1 MELLP
6 ILTRAE
12 SLFHR
17 FERAV
22 QAIDKKDNFP
32 SAPTAHQRRPG
43 SSTSG
48 RNSASDSDK
57 GKSPQRP
64 IAVGSSTSVNRS
76 SSGQSA
82 LQKALEADKP
92 KVISPE
98 LRELLRKDIP
108 WTGQSNNRHNQGQEA
123 N

>member
-1 MELLP
+1 MDLIP

-17 FERAV
+17 FERSV

-32 SAPTAHQRRPG
+32 APPSAHQRRPA
-43 SSTSG
+43 SSTPD
-48 RNSASDSDK
+48 SASATGK

-64 IAVGSSTSVNRS
+64 AIGS
-76 SSGQSA
+76 SSGVQAPSA
-82 LQKALEADKP
+82 LQSAIDKDKP

-108 WTGQSNNRHNQGQEA
+108 WRRQETS
-123 N
+123 

>member
-1 MELLP
+1 MDLIP

-17 FERAV
+17 FERLV

-32 SAPTAHQRRPG
+32 VPSAHQRRPPV
-43 SSTSG
+43 STTG
-48 RNSASDSDK
+48 TGPATGK
-57 GKSPQRP
+57 GKRPQRP
-64 IAVGSSTSVNRS
+64 EVAS
-76 SSGQSA
+76 SSSIQAPPAQQSA
-82 LQKALEADKP
+82 ANKDKP

-108 WTGQSNNRHNQGQEA
+108 WRRS
-123 N
+123 

>member
-43 SSTSG
+43 N
-48 RNSASDSDK
+48 RNNGQDSVSNSDK
-57 GKSPQRP
+57 GKSPRRP
-64 IAVGSSTSVNRS
+64 LAVGSSTSVNPS

-82 LQKALEADKP
+82 LQKAMEADKP

-98 LRELLRKDIP
+98 LRELLRKDRNS
-108 WTGQSNNRHNQGQEA
+108 QSKDSRNHGNEA

>member
-1 MELLP
+1 MDLVP

-17 FERAV
+17 FERSV

-32 SAPTAHQRRPG
+32 AAPTAHQRRPG
-43 SSTSG
+43 TSSPVS
-48 RNSASDSDK
+48 SAASK

-64 IAVGSSTSVNRS
+64 TVGSSSGVNAP
-76 SSGQSA
+76 SA
-82 LQKALEADKP
+82 LQQAIDKDKP

-98 LRELLRKDIP
+98 LRELLSKDIP
-108 WTGQSNNRHNQGQEA
+108 WKGQRAS
-123 N
+123 

>member
-1 MELLP
+1 MDLVP

-17 FERAV
+17 FERSV

-32 SAPTAHQRRPG
+32 AAPTAHQRRPA
-43 SSTSG
+43 SSISEPTS
-48 RNSASDSDK
+48 AAAK
-57 GKSPQRP
+57 GKSPQHP
-64 IAVGSSTSVNRS
+64 TIAS
-76 SSGQSA
+76 SSSAQPPSA
-82 LQKALEADKP
+82 LQSAIEKDKP

-108 WTGQSNNRHNQGQEA
+108 WRRQETS
-123 N
+123 

>member
-1 MELLP
+1 MELVP

-32 SAPTAHQRRPG
+32 AAPTAHQRRLA
-43 SSTSG
+43 SSGPS
-48 RNSASDSDK
+48 SDSNAGK

-64 IAVGSSTSVNRS
+64 AVGSSSGVNAP
-76 SSGQSA
+76 SG
-82 LQKALEADKP
+82 LEQTMNKDKP

-98 LRELLRKDIP
+98 LRELLSKDIP
-108 WTGQSNNRHNQGQEA
+108 WKRQPTS
-123 N
+123 

>member
-1 MELLP
+1 MELVP

-17 FERAV
+17 FERSV

-32 SAPTAHQRRPG
+32 AAPSATQRR
-43 SSTSG
+43 TSG
-48 RNSASDSDK
+48 LNSPAGK
-57 GKSPQRP
+57 GKAPQNP
-64 IAVGSSTSVNRS
+64 SVGTTTGSNAGS
-76 SSGQSA
+76 SA
-82 LQKALEADKP
+82 LQKIMDTDKP

-108 WTGQSNNRHNQGQEA
+108 WRRQHQS
-123 N
+123 

>member
-1 MELLP
+1 MDLVP

-12 SLFHR
+12 SLFKR
-17 FERAV
+17 FERSV

-32 SAPTAHQRRPG
+32 AAPTAHQRRPA
-43 SSTSG
+43 
-48 RNSASDSDK
+48 NNQDSPSNK

-64 IAVGSSTSVNRS
+64 AIGS
-76 SSGQSA
+76 SSGVSGPSS
-82 LQKALEADKP
+82 LQQTVNADKP

-108 WTGQSNNRHNQGQEA
+108 WRRQQSP
-123 N
+123 